1 MGFVNTSYTNR
12 EDIEVP
18 ASVSTKY
25 RKKGILGLNI
35 PTKNAEIATDT
46 TVTLTP
52 KGGTTH
58 KIIYGSNPQ
67 VLRLGNDGEWY
78 QSDYPEYWF
87 PRGKQAMANKG
98 NQPSN
103 LQQLWNSIKNF
114 VGYKQQGGTM
124 QQNESIKE
132 KVKAL
137 IKMRKD
143 PQKGQQATQILGEF
157 MQQNPEE
164 FKAIVLELAQE
175 DQDVAEFV
183 QELQQASQGGTPMA
197 AKGAKLNYV
206 KELKG
211 ICPEGYLKTGGR
223 CKPCEAKMKAKG
235 GDMDPV
241 KSFKNNRNLKKK
253 N

>member
-25 RKKGILGLNI
+25 RKKGILGFNI

-46 TVTLTP
+46 IVTLTP

-67 VLRLGNDGEWY
+67 VLRLGNDGEWH

-87 PRGKQAMANKG
+87 PRGKQAMANEG

-103 LQQLWNSIKNF
+103 LQQIWNSIKNF

-164 FKAIVLELAQE
+164 FKAIILELAQE

-183 QELQQASQGGTPMA
+183 QELQQSSQQSGAPVA
-197 AKGAKLNYV
+197 AKQGSKLNYI

-211 ICPEGYLKTGGR
+211 ICPEGYLAKGGK
-223 CKPCEAKMKAKG
+223 CKPCEAKKG
-235 GDMDPV
+235 KKMNAIE
-241 KSFKNNRNLKKK
+241 SFRAQRKNK
-253 N
+253 